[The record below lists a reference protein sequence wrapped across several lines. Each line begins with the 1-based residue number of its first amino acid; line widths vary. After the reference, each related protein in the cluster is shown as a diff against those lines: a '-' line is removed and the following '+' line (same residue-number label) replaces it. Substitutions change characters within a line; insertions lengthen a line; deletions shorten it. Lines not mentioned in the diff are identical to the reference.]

1 MSQEVRMLEV
11 KDLVLWTEN
20 PRDPI
25 ASDCKDQEIVDRAV
39 LDRGRKWGLSKLAK
53 EMGDFYDFSEIPTVV
68 MKDGVPIVYDGNRR
82 VVLAKISLGYVSAGV
97 LGNTAL
103 PDVPHKIPC
112 NVCSE
117 QTALKSIYRKH
128 SESGSWDPLERD
140 IFANKYLNKPK
151 TAFLLLEEATGMI
164 SDNAHLNQRF
174 VRDEIFNE
182 ESLKRLGFAVVDGA
196 IHARYSQDKAISI
209 LNDLSEKV
217 KDKVIT
223 TRKRRGEVVEVLAP
237 SSQKLLDE
245 CKSNELKK
253 LSINSGMSKPKI
265 DAPPRQSR
273 RTKPIGQYIFG
284 GKLYLE
290 LGEVSDLYRDIWDL
304 YNFYL
309 DNQRKLSRT
318 FPSMIRMSLRLL
330 CESAANDKGEKMD
343 RYLKQRFAS
352 AKETLD
358 QDEKTTISN
367 QNISENTIVQLLHTG
382 AHNYSASSNM
392 DQTLALS
399 LIVGRIVTVSHG
411 KDGV

>member
-25 ASDCKDQEIVDRAV
+25 ASDGKDQEIVDRAV
-39 LDRGRKWGLSKLAK
+39 LDKGRKWGLSKLAK

-68 MKDGVPIVYDGNRR
+68 MKNGVPVVYDGNRR
-82 VVLAKISLGYVSAGV
+82 VVLAKISLGYVNAGV

-117 QTALKSIYRKH
+117 ETALKSIYRKH

-151 TAFLLLEEATGMI
+151 TAFLLLEDATGMI
-164 SDNAHLNQRF
+164 SNNAHLNQRF

-182 ESLKRLGFAVVDGA
+182 ESLRRLGFAVVDGDL
-196 IHARYSQDKAISI
+196 RSQYPQDKAFLI
-209 LNDLSEKV
+209 LNDLSEKI
-217 KDKVIT
+217 KDKIIT
-223 TRKRRGEVVEVLAP
+223 TRKRRGEVVEILEP

-245 CKSNELKK
+245 YKGCDLKK
-253 LSINSGMSKPKI
+253 LSVGPGASVQKSESS
-265 DAPPRQSR
+265 PRQSR
-273 RTKPIGQYIFG
+273 RTKAIGQFIFG
-284 GKLYLE
+284 GKLYLAV
-290 LGEVSDLYRDIWDL
+290 GEVSDLYRDIWDL
-304 YNFYL
+304 YGFYM
-309 DNQRKLSRT
+309 DNKGKLSST

-367 QNISENTIVQLLHTG
+367 QNINENTIIQLLHTG
-382 AHNYSASSNM
+382 AHNYSASSNIE
-392 DQTLALS
+392 QTLALS
-399 LIVGRIVTVSHG
+399 LVVGRILTLSHG